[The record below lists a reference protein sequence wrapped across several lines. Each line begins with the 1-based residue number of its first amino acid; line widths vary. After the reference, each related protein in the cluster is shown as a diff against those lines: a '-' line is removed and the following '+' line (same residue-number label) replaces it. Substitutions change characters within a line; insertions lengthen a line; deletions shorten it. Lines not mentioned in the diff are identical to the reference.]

1 MNKKV
6 KKTDKLLKLAGGKKH
21 ALIMPHNYADPDAIA
36 AALALKVLFEAK
48 LGLVSTISFDG
59 VVGRQENKVLCELL
73 SLDIAPASSIVFD
86 DYDLIAL
93 VDCQPGAGNN
103 ALPSGIR
110 PDIIIDHHL
119 NDGEIKGG
127 AFIDIRDDVGAS
139 STIAAEYLIDSGVD
153 ITPDVATALVY
164 GIKTD
169 SLNMAAKTREKDLEA
184 YLHLFPLADKGKLK
198 AIESAQLPAEYFTAL
213 NDAIEGAFVYD
224 HIVVAD
230 LDGVDNPGLIGE
242 FADLFLRLIGAE
254 TSLCFGVFDEVLMI
268 SIRTMDSRL
277 HAGRIMKYAVEERGT
292 AGGHAVM
299 AGGQIPL
306 VKETQK
312 EKREHIKAVKD
323 RVFSMLGI
331 EGKRGRRIV

>member
-1 MNKKV
+1 MNKKA
-6 KKTDKLLKLAGGKKH
+6 KRIDELLKLAGGKKH

-36 AALALKVLFEAK
+36 AALALKVIFEAK

-73 SLDIAPASSIVFD
+73 SLNISPASSIDFN

-103 ALPSGIR
+103 ALPDTIR
-110 PDIIIDHHL
+110 PDVIVDHHL
-119 NDGEIKGG
+119 SDRSIKGVD
-127 AFIDIRDDVGAS
+127 FVDIRDDVGAS
-139 STIAAEYLIDSGVD
+139 STITAEYLIDSGVD
-153 ITPDVATALVY
+153 ITSDVATALVY

-169 SLNMAAKTREKDLEA
+169 SLNLAVKTKKKDLEA
-184 YLHLFPLADKGKLK
+184 YLHLFPLADKEKLK
-198 AIESAQLPAEYFTAL
+198 AIESAQLPTEYFAAL

-230 LDGVDNPGLIGE
+230 LDGVDSPGLIGE

-254 TSLCFGVFDEVLMI
+254 TSLCFGVFDEILMI

-292 AGGHAVM
+292 AGGHASM

-306 VKETQK
+306 IKETQK
-312 EKREHIKAVKD
+312 EKREHIKTVKD
-323 RVFSMLGI
+323 RVFSILDI
-331 EGKRGRRIV
+331 EGKRGKRII